1 MNEALCG
8 SGELSVPHMWMP
20 LSYAPEVKGSISV
33 DVTWVCAL
41 TRDDDP
47 RWRTLE
53 FSCLLVRA
61 DTKVLRGLVV
71 WRQHGFWPPHS
82 YQGLSLHRLWGDLSL
97 VSLSFG
103 ITGDHGVHWYSSLY
117 DTISPVSGCFL
128 SVSVCYGGTLA
139 THHELRASTV
149 IPSAEKMPL
158 PLPDTRSLCGITLL
172 YAVIMRSSPWWW

>member
-41 TRDDDP
+41 TKDDDP

-61 DTKVLRGLVV
+61 DTKVLEV
-71 WRQHGFWPPHS
+71 WLCGGSMASGPLIPTRDCLFIG
-82 YQGLSLHRLWGDLSL
+82 WGDLSL

-158 PLPDTRSLCGITLL
+158 PLPDTRSLCGITFL
-172 YAVIMRSSPWWW
+172 YAVIMHSSPWWW